1 MKKLTGLL
9 LSIIMLTVVLA
20 ACGGGN
26 NANNGAASPSPTGTA
41 SAGAEDTGSTEVKKV
56 TVQMDGAATPYY
68 APMYVAKEEGYFEEA
83 GLDVEFV
90 YADAA
95 SIVKNVGANNVQF
108 GFPNADS
115 VITAKSQGIPVKVV
129 HTTYQHGLGATI
141 FKTDSGIASPADLKG
156 KTIGVTSYGSPNY
169 IQLQVMLQ
177 KNGMSIKDVNTKIVG
192 TGAIVNALVD
202 GQVDAITFSM
212 LRTVELKDQGVDVS
226 EIRSDE
232 FLPSFGNVVITSD
245 EFLESNRDTVV
256 AFNTALNKAIQY
268 IIDGNVDAAV
278 EMAISKYAQTAEGK
292 QAITAK
298 IINEVFIP
306 YLWQSDLTK
315 TDGLGAADL
324 TRWQGAIDAQKEYE
338 IIQTDFKAEDLVV
351 TDLK

>member
-1 MKKLTGLL
+1 MKKVTGLL
-9 LSIIMLTVVLA
+9 LSILLVAGVLT
-20 ACGGGN
+20 ACGGKNDTG
-26 NANNGAASPSPTGTA
+26 GQSSPSA
-41 SAGAEDTGSTEVKKV
+41 SAPAAGEGGAKDLKKV

-68 APMYVAKEEGYFEEA
+68 APMYVAKEQGYFKEA
-83 GLDVEFV
+83 GLDVDFV

-95 SIVKNVGANNVQF
+95 SIVKNVGAGNVEF

-141 FKTDSGIASPADLKG
+141 FKTSSGIKTPADLKG
-156 KTIGVTSYGSPNY
+156 KTVAVTSYGSPNY
-169 IQLQVMLQ
+169 IQLQVMMQ
-177 KNGMSIKDVNTKIVG
+177 KNGMTIKDVNTKIVG

-212 LRTVELKDQGVDVS
+212 LRTVELKAQGVDVS
-226 EIRSDE
+226 EIRSDD

-245 EFLESNRDTVV
+245 KFLNSDKDAVV

-268 IIDGNVDAAV
+268 IIDGHVTEAVD
-278 EMAISKYAQTAEGK
+278 MAIAKYAQTAEGR
-292 QAITAK
+292 QEITAK

-315 TDGLGAADL
+315 TNGLGAADL
-324 TRWQGAIDAQKEYE
+324 TRWQGAIDAQKEYD
-338 IIQTDFKAEDLVV
+338 IIKSSFKAEDLVV
-351 TDLK
+351 SDLK